1 MSTESQEENKKR
13 LNDKFFKI
21 LSELQNIENTLNS
34 GMKIDFLYSSK
45 TNFESFEKDI
55 STNIFKLKEIIQKE
69 IIK

>member
-1 MSTESQEENKKR
+1 MNSQEATKNT

-55 STNIFKLKEIIQKE
+55 STNIFKLKGIIQKE

>member
-1 MSTESQEENKKR
+1 MDSHETTKNT
-13 LNDKFFKI
+13 LNEKFFKM
-21 LSELQNIENTLNS
+21 LSELENIENTLSN

-55 STNIFKLKEIIQKE
+55 STNIFKLKGIIQKE